1 MKIYVTKF
9 KNIHVTSNILCI
21 VGHSMYN
28 QQPKCINLPILYL
41 KFISSLYLSF
51 KVGKIKLNENINSN
65 FHDTS
70 INNDNLLIKESYAS
84 SYFLTSKNIVLYI
97 VKYVLTHICI

>member
-1 MKIYVTKF
+1 MQQAIFY
-9 KNIHVTSNILCI
+9 I

-41 KFISSLYLSF
+41 KFMSSLYLSF
-51 KVGKIKLNENINSN
+51 KVGKLQLSENINSN

-70 INNDNLLIKESYAS
+70 INDDSNFNKSKLRFLI
-84 SYFLTSKNIVLYI
+84 FLTSKNIVLHI